1 MAGFQTKVFN
11 KCLDCGN
18 YPDILKIAKVVPVHK
33 NGTRHCVSNYRP
45 ISILSPINKLFETLL
60 HKRLTEFFDIYNL
73 FYDNQF
79 GFRKKHSTNLAI
91 THFYETIL
99 EHRDSNLLASSVF
112 LDLAKAFDTV
122 NHEILLSKLS
132 RYGVRRILLKLLES
146 YLINR
151 YQYVEAGGCC
161 KSVTLPITVGVPQ
174 GSVLGPF
181 LFLVYINDFAN
192 CFENAQLVLY
202 ADNAVLI
209 NKSTTLSGLI
219 AKTQTNLNAAIEWT
233 RSNALAFNSN
243 KTKIIIFANT
253 TDYTYPNIK
262 INIGEIAIHP
272 QETFNYLGVIIDS
285 QLKWKEHTQLVT
297 KKLGASCGIVY
308 KIKKYLP
315 PGTPRGGQK
324 GSSPGS
330 PETQR
335 GPGFRIVKIECKT
348 TAYGRH

>member
-1 MAGFQTKVFN
+1 M
-11 KCLDCGN
+11 
-18 YPDILKIAKVVPVHK
+18 HK
-33 NGTRHCVSNYRP
+33 GGTRHCVSNYRP
-45 ISILSPINKLFETLL
+45 ISILSPINKLFETLQ
-60 HKRLTEFFDIYNL
+60 HKKLTEFFDKYNL

-99 EHRDSNLLASSVF
+99 EHRDNNLLASSVF
-112 LDLAKAFDTV
+112 LDLVKAFDTV

-132 RYGVRRILLKLLES
+132 RYGVKGIPLKLLES
-146 YLINR
+146 YLTNR

-202 ADNAVLI
+202 ADDAVLL

-233 RSNALAFNSN
+233 KSKALNSN
-243 KTKIIIFANT
+243 KTKFIIFANT
-253 TDYTYPNIK
+253 TDSTYPNIK
-262 INIGEIAIHP
+262 INIGEIAINP

-297 KKLGASCGIVY
+297 KKLGASCGIVN
-308 KIKKYLP
+308 KEV
-315 PGTPRGGQK
+315 
-324 GSSPGS
+324 S
-330 PETQR
+330 
-335 GPGFRIVKIECKT
+335 T
-348 TAYGRH
+348 T